1 MNLELEA
8 IPFASLTDIATLLRT
23 TELTSVAL
31 TEQMLARIEQMNP
44 KLNAFITVTPTE
56 ALAQAHHADIAFA
69 QGRDFGPLHGIPI
82 AVKDLFATQGIRTTS
97 GTKLY
102 ANWIP
107 QEDATVIRQLKALG
121 AVILGKT
128 GLHELAWGSTS
139 INPHYGAIRN
149 PWHTD
154 YHPGGSSGGSAVA
167 VAAGLAY
174 AALGTDTGCSVRQPA
189 HCCGI
194 VGHKPT
200 FGLVSKAGVTPLC
213 WSLDHVG
220 FLTRTVRDTALLQ
233 QHLAAYDPADPYSV
247 RQPAVDYVAML
258 ERPLPGIRIGVP
270 HSYFFEG
277 GDPEVGQIVLEAAS
291 CLEALGATIVDVSL
305 PNLAQVSEAVSLTF
319 AEAVAAHGTAWRQTP
334 EGFSQEML
342 RQFEHTAKISGA
354 EYAQAQQSRQ
364 QFRQAVT
371 AVMTQCDLL
380 LTPTSSIAAEP
391 IAAEPSPRGHERPKN
406 TRLFNFTG
414 QPSISV
420 PCGFTQTGLPV
431 GLMLTGRMF
440 EDATVLRAAHA
451 FEQAT
456 CWHVQRPPI
465 DKVTAVPAGQSL

>member
-1 MNLELEA
+1 MNAEM
-8 IPFASLTDIATLLRT
+8 IPFAALTDVAALLRT
-23 TELTSVAL
+23 TTLTSVAL
-31 TEQMLARIEQMNP
+31 TELMLARIEQLNP
-44 KLNAFITVTPTE
+44 QLNAFITVTPTE
-56 ALAQAHHADIAFA
+56 ALAQARRADAVFA
-69 QGRDFGPLHGIPI
+69 QGQDWGLLHGIPI
-82 AVKDLFATQGIRTTS
+82 AVKDLFATQNIRTTS

-107 QEDATVIRQLKALG
+107 TEDATVIRQLKAAG

-220 FLTRTVRDTALLQ
+220 FLARTVRDTAVLQ
-233 QHLAAYDPADPYSV
+233 QNLTSFDPNDPYSV
-247 RQPAVDYVAML
+247 RRPADDYTAAL
-258 ERPLPGIRIGVP
+258 EDSLHGLTIGVP

-277 GDPEVGQIVLEAAS
+277 GDPEVAQSILEAIT
-291 CLEALGATIVDVSL
+291 CLEALGAKIVDASL
-305 PNLAQVSEAVSLTF
+305 PNLEQVSEAVSITF
-319 AEAVAAHGTAWRQTP
+319 AEAVAAHETAWRETP
-334 EGFSQEML
+334 EGFSPTLQ
-342 RQFEHTAKISGA
+342 RQFEQMAKISGA
-354 EYAQAQQSRQ
+354 AYAQAQQVRQ
-364 QFRQAVT
+364 QFRREVT
-371 AVMTQCDLL
+371 AIMSQCDLL
-380 LTPTSSIAAEP
+380 ATPTSTIAAEP
-391 IAAEPSPRGHERPKN
+391 IAAEPSPRGGERPKN

-420 PCGFTQTGLPV
+420 PCGFTSSGLPV
-431 GLMLTGRMF
+431 GIMLTGRLF
-440 EDATVLRAAHA
+440 EDSTVLHVAHA

-456 CWHVQRPPI
+456 SWHTHRPPLAEI
-465 DKVTAVPAGQSL
+465 MSAHAEQSL